1 MRLPSLRPV
10 ALLVAMGLAASACG
24 GGSADQVNTE
34 SRSTDQTAAAT
45 ESNSAGAGAG
55 ANEGAGAREGS
66 GGSEAATDA
75 STANFPSADVIDLG
89 SGSTV
94 NFAEEIAG
102 GSLPTLIWFWAPH

>member
-34 SRSTDQTAAAT
+34 SGSTDQTAAAT
-45 ESNSAGAGAG
+45 ESNSAGAG